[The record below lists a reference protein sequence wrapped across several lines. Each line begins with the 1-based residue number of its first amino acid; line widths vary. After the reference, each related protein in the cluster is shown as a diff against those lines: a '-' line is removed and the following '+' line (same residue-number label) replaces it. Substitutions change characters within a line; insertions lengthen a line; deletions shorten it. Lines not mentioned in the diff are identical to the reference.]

1 MNEYMKKLAKLLL
14 AAGFLGFLL
23 YYAGQHAVTVQ
34 QTTETMAKVSFVFV
48 LFIELLDKFAD
59 MGKLYGKFSKDRNSI
74 IGGLLFGGLG
84 FAIVLWALTGTLTLA
99 GASTPAAVLVAG
111 FTAFYIFAPDTGKDE
126 WYFIA
131 WLAANIAT
139 KFQYISLLPA
149 GFTIPG
155 VSMII
160 TTLISAL

>member
-1 MNEYMKKLAKLLL
+1 MEKKDIGMKLAKWGLSSGLMGL
-14 AAGFLGFLL
+14 LL

-34 QTTETMAKVSFVFV
+34 QTTETMAKVSFAFV

-74 IGGLLFGGLG
+74 IGGLIFGGLG
-84 FAIVLWALTGTLTLA
+84 FAIVLWTLTGTLKLS
-99 GASTPAAVLVAG
+99 GASTPAAVVVAG
-111 FTAFYIFAPDTGKDE
+111 FTALYIFAPDTGRDE
-126 WYFIA
+126 WYFMA

-139 KFQYISLLPA
+139 KFQYFQLLPA

-155 VSMII
+155 VSMM
-160 TTLISAL
+160 LSWLL